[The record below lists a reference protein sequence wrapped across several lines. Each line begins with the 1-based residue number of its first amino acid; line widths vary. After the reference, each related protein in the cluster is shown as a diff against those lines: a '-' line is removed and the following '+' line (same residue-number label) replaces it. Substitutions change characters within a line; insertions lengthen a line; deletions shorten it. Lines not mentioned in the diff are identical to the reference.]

1 MLGSSVVLMS
11 IRLCRRYSHRWL
23 SSKQLMYGNYGHPPD
38 VLQLTEKEV
47 DKIGADE
54 VRIRWMGAPI
64 NPSDINQLQ
73 GLYPIKPSLPAVGG
87 NEGFGEVEEVGNQV
101 TTFHIGDWV
110 VPGSSGV
117 GSWRTVGKHRER
129 DLLKSLK
136 IYPSIQRLHFRM
148 LKDFVDLKAGDLV
161 VQNGANSNVGRCLCK
176 LWDIRTINVVR
187 NRENL
192 NALVREL
199 KEIGADEAKS
209 AQLALNCVGGRSAL
223 MLSTCLSM
231 KGVMVTYGGMS
242 KKPVPTGPLIFNDI
256 KLVGFWISHWYATR
270 NDKKNIAHVKNNSKL
285 HMKRMKKSFRCESYY
300 ADQTDLHCTDRE
312 TMFEELQDLIRH
324 GKLRPPKVNK
334 VKLEDW
340 KTAVTNAMNSSDIK
354 QLFVMQ

>member
-129 DLLKSLK
+129 DLFK
-136 IYPSIQRLHFRM
+136 IAKDLPFDSAATLQINPPTAYRM

-161 VQNGANSNVGRCLCK
+161 VQNGANSNVGRCVIQLCK

-199 KEIGADEAKS
+199 KEIGADEVFTEEEMKKESKNIAKS

-242 KKPVPTGPLIFNDI
+242 KKPVEVPTGPLIFNDI

-270 NDKKNIAHVKNNSKL
+270 NDKKNANFDEVVVDVRL
-285 HMKRMKKSFRCESYY
+285 H
-300 ADQTDLHCTDRE
+300 H
-312 TMFEELQDLIRH
+312 
-324 GKLRPPKVNK
+324 
-334 VKLEDW
+334 
-340 KTAVTNAMNSSDIK
+340 AVSC
-354 QLFVMQ
+354 